1 MNLGGDWSLTTG
13 QRQLPVT
20 VAWAMA
26 GVLSG
31 MLGADI
37 LLLDSWLEQ
46 KGVDGF
52 SLSVSSFNI
61 QQIRV
66 AGCCGDNS
74 EQDSRTPAPQI
85 EPASVDLGHPEGGS
99 FCYGKHNNNNNN
111 KKSKGERKEE
121 MKEGEKK
128 GGNKGRKYT
137 TSSSNDSAAL

>member
-1 MNLGGDWSLTTG
+1 MGGQKWDVVCFEEPLGDLEGEKGREEGGGMNLGGDWSLTTG

-31 MLGADI
+31 MLGADT

-52 SLSVSSFNI
+52 SLSVSSFHI

-66 AGCCGDNS
+66 AGCCGDNT
-74 EQDSRTPAPQI
+74 E
-85 EPASVDLGHPEGGS
+85 
-99 FCYGKHNNNNNN
+99 
-111 KKSKGERKEE
+111 
-121 MKEGEKK
+121 
-128 GGNKGRKYT
+128 
-137 TSSSNDSAAL
+137 

>member
-1 MNLGGDWSLTTG
+1 MGEGEGRRRRYELGRRLVSHH
-13 QRQLPVT
+13 RPAPAPVT

-26 GVLSG
+26 RVLSG

-74 EQDSRTPAPQI
+74 E
-85 EPASVDLGHPEGGS
+85 
-99 FCYGKHNNNNNN
+99 
-111 KKSKGERKEE
+111 
-121 MKEGEKK
+121 
-128 GGNKGRKYT
+128 
-137 TSSSNDSAAL
+137 